1 MEGPIMD
8 FLPIPQETRRV
19 FDADAASRLPVEPRG
34 DWINETNGQTRLS
47 LSGDGRYSK
56 TQGQRQGTYSGRYSC
71 QGTRI
76 RFIDDFDFVLTG
88 EITGNILRIG
98 EYVYRRA

>member
-1 MEGPIMD
+1 MD
-8 FLPIPQETRRV
+8 FLPIPQQDRPFFNAEQ
-19 FDADAASRLPVEPRG
+19 AARFPVEPRG
-34 DWINETNGQTRLS
+34 DWINETNGLTRLS
-47 LSGDGRYSK
+47 LSADGRYSK

-88 EITGNILRIG
+88 EINGNTLRIG

>member
-1 MEGPIMD
+1 MD
-8 FLPIPQETRRV
+8 FLPVPQEARPL
-19 FDADAASRLPVEPRG
+19 FDAEAASRLAVEPRG
-34 DWINETNGQTRLS
+34 DWINESNGQTRLS

-76 RFIDDFDFVLTG
+76 RLIDDFDFVLTG
-88 EITGNILRIG
+88 EIIGNTLHIG
-98 EYVYRRA
+98 DYVYRRV

>member
-1 MEGPIMD
+1 MD
-8 FLPIPQETRRV
+8 FLPVPQRTRPISEKES
-19 FDADAASRLPVEPRG
+19 AHPLPVEPHG
-34 DWINETNGQTRLS
+34 EWIDETNGLTRLS
-47 LSGDGRYSK
+47 LTGDGRYSK

-88 EITGNILRIG
+88 EINGNIMRIG